1 MKTYNDELI
10 KKEIDEKLIFI
21 TYEINHKTTSKLIF
35 GSKQILK
42 HVICQLK
49 EVYDLYDNIFSY
61 NKGLVNIHNTLI
73 SIEEIVE
80 INNKYYDESI
90 D

>member
-1 MKTYNDELI
+1 MKTYNDEMI

-21 TYEINHKTTSKLIF
+21 ADEINHKTTSQLIF
-35 GSKQILK
+35 GSKKILK
-42 HVICQLK
+42 HVTRLLEEI
-49 EVYDLYDNIFSY
+49 YYLYDNILSY
-61 NKGLVNIHNTLI
+61 NKGLINIHNALI
-73 SIEEIVE
+73 FIEEVVE